1 MLKILSQN
9 TDEEKKT
16 LTVVV
21 ELPKPFTEEC
31 WVVRMSPEE
40 VAAALDEAGI
50 KRGKWHNPRTIGN
63 RPPQYTRR
71 SVLVFDLPRKT
82 QKKTQKKVDTSAKQ
96 VTLKKTRTKKINTSG
111 G

>member
-1 MLKILSQN
+1 MLEIISQSIN
-9 TDEEKKT
+9 EEEKT
-16 LTVVV
+16 LTLTV
-21 ELPKPFTEEC
+21 ELPEPFTEEC

-40 VAAALDEAGI
+40 VTKALDEAGI

-71 SVLVFDLPRKT
+71 NVLVFDLPRVIR
-82 QKKTQKKVDTSAKQ
+82 KKIQKKVDNTAKQ

>member
-40 VAAALDEAGI
+40 VTAALDEAGI

-82 QKKTQKKVDTSAKQ
+82 QKKVDTSPKQ
-96 VTLKKTRTKKINTSG
+96 VTLNKTRTKKINNSG

>member
-1 MLKILSQN
+1 MLKIISQVVS
-9 TDEEKKT
+9 EEEKT
-16 LTVVV
+16 LTLTV
-21 ELPKPFTEEC
+21 ELPQPFTEEC

-40 VAAALDEAGI
+40 VAAALDEAGV

-71 SVLVFDLPRKT
+71 SVLVFDLPRKAPR
-82 QKKTQKKVDTSAKQ
+82 KVQKKVDNSSKQ
-96 VTLKKTRTKKINTSG
+96 VTLKKTRNRKLNTSG

>member
-1 MLKILSQN
+1 MLKILSQDI
-9 TDEEKKT
+9 DEEKKT

-21 ELPKPFTEEC
+21 ELPQPFTKEC

-50 KRGKWHNPRTIGN
+50 KRGKWHNPRIIGN

-71 SVLVFDLPRKT
+71 NVLVFDLPRKT

>member
-1 MLKILSQN
+1 
-9 TDEEKKT
+9 
-16 LTVVV
+16 
-21 ELPKPFTEEC
+21 
-31 WVVRMSPEE
+31 MSPEE

-50 KRGKWHNPRTIGN
+50 KRGKWHNPRIIGN

-71 SVLVFDLPRKT
+71 NVLVFDLPRKT